1 MLLQRVCGIFIQT
14 CVAFFIQSCKA
25 ASGCALIVK
34 NSKQRRA
41 VTTCVWHFHT
51 DVCGNFIQRCKAA
64 SGCALIAKKSEQ
76 RHAVTTCVCGIFI
89 QRCKAASGYTGT
101 AKKSEQRVLLQR
113 VCGIFIQRCKAASGC
128 AGVAKKS
135 EQRRAVTC
143 VCVCVAF
150 SYRGAK
156 LRLVAQGLQAE
167 GASSAVRN
175 AVTMSALKSCWAA
188 ASSCAGRNK
197 ECCDG
202 YC

>member
-14 CVAFFIQSCKA
+14 CVAI
-25 ASGCALIVK
+25 
-34 NSKQRRA
+34 
-41 VTTCVWHFHT
+41 
-51 DVCGNFIQRCKAA
+51 
-64 SGCALIAKKSEQ
+64 
-76 RHAVTTCVCGIFI
+76 
-89 QRCKAASGYTGT
+89 
-101 AKKSEQRVLLQR
+101 
-113 VCGIFIQRCKAASGC
+113 
-128 AGVAKKS
+128 
-135 EQRRAVTC
+135 
-143 VCVCVAF
+143 